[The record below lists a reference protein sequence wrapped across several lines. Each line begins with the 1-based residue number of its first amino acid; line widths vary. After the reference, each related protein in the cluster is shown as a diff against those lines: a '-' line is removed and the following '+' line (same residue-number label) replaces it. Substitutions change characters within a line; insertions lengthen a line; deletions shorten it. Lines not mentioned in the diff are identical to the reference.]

1 LRRFSSQTSTLP
13 KTNEKSVT
21 DMYAWRT
28 HTGRSLVTAIGA
40 MERNDD
46 AEKPN
51 NIAFGGA
58 SSSKSTIYTYLVPK
72 L

>member
-1 LRRFSSQTSTLP
+1 
-13 KTNEKSVT
+13 
-21 DMYAWRT
+21 MYAWRT